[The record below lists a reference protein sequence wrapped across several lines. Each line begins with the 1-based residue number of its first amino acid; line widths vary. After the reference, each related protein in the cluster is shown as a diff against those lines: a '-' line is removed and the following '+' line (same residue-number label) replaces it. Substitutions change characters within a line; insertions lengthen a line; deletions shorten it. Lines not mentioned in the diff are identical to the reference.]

1 MECEMC
7 GKKVSKTTKIIIDG
21 AVLNVCDDCAKFGTP
36 VIEHNK
42 FKPVEQ
48 PIKVQLPDKPQPKVV
63 AAKKPARRVNE
74 EDLDIVEDYA
84 ELVKNARERL
94 AMSQADLA
102 AKIFE
107 RKNVI
112 ASIERGELMPD
123 LKIARKLEKILGI
136 TLVEKSS

>member
-1 MECEMC
+1 MC
-7 GKKVSKTTKIIIDG
+7 GKKVAKTTKIMIDG
-21 AVLNVCDDCAKFGTP
+21 AILNVCDDCAKFGTP
-36 VIEHNK
+36 VIDHNK
-42 FKPVEQ
+42 FKPVD
-48 PIKVQLPDKPQPKVV
+48 PAIRVQLPEKPQPRTVSS
-63 AAKKPARRVNE
+63 PARKQVRKVND

-84 ELVKNARERL
+84 ELVKNAREKL

-123 LKIARKLEKILGI
+123 LKTARKLEKILGI
-136 TLVEKSS
+136 TLVEKVS

>member
-7 GKKVSKTTKIIIDG
+7 GKKVSKTTRIMIDG
-21 AVLNVCDDCAKFGTP
+21 AVLNVCDDCARFGTP

-42 FKPVEQ
+42 FKPVDQ
-48 PIKVQLPDKPQPKVV
+48 AIKVQLPERPQPKPV
-63 AAKKPARRVNE
+63 AARKPAKKVSD

-123 LKIARKLEKILGI
+123 LKTARKLEKILGI
-136 TLVEKSS
+136 TLVEKV